1 MTTRQKDFVHISHEP
16 VLDIIQG
23 SRPDMTNKEVEG
35 VSSSLSSGV
44 DKCVWTEDAI
54 FSYTRNSNESNLH
67 IVSTSTDDAAAGVGA
82 RTILVEGLKHSN
94 VGGVHQYNVVSETI
108 TLNGT
113 SNVNLVENYYRI
125 LKLSV
130 ATAGNNAL
138 NQGNIKVFDPTG
150 GAVFGSMAAGDNTS
164 NQAVISPST
173 GNDILLEKIHVMGH
187 FETPVEIKVNI
198 YEESKQLQKT
208 IYKFFGSS
216 NGNEFSLNVRKKLIA
231 GDTLW
236 VSVNPLA
243 AVTGSHNRVAVLL
256 EGTEKSKSV
265 IIPSLV

>member
-1 MTTRQKDFVHISHEP
+1 MDLKSKIILIYGPTASGKSNFAIKLAKKIRGEIVNADSMQVYKELKILSEFVD
-16 VLDIIQG
+16 VN
-23 SRPDMTNKEVEG
+23 R
-35 VSSSLSSGV
+35 
-44 DKCVWTEDAI
+44 DAI
-54 FSYTRNSNESNLH
+54 LKFGS
-67 IVSTSTDDAAAGVGA
+67 
-82 RTILVEGLKHSN
+82 EGLD
-94 VGGVHQYNVVSETI
+94 VISETI

-113 SNVNLVENYYRI
+113 SNVNLVEDYYRI

-265 IIPSLV
+265 IVPSLV